1 MEVESLAHVRPRPLS
16 WERVLDEPS
25 EESLSS
31 DDARRL
37 FNIQSP
43 GLFDAAAVCWTRVN
57 VFVELLPCVRSGWES
72 IPRAE
77 RTGEQAG
84 DVAYL
89 RKCQC

>member
-43 GLFDAAAVCWTRVN
+43 GLFDAAAVCWTCRAAA
-57 VFVELLPCVRSGWES
+57 VRAKRLGIDFASG
-72 IPRAE
+72 AE